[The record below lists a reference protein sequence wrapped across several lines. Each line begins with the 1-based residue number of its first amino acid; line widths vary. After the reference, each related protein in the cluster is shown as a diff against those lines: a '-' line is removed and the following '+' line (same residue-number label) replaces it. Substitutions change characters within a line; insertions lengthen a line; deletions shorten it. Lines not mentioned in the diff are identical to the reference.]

1 MIKLKKKIFLK
12 FNYKNMCIQLKKFT
26 HKNITTKYLNWLND
40 KKLMRYSRH
49 RHNKHNLAS
58 VNKYINEMEN
68 NLFLTI
74 FLKKKKNFIHIGN
87 LSIYFDEKN
96 KSASI
101 SILIGSINHR
111 NKGIGKI
118 IWTKTLDR
126 LKKFQSLEVISAGTH
141 YKNFSMIKIF
151 NSSKMKVFK
160 KGNKV
165 FSKIKIKKN

>member
-74 FLKKKKNFIHIGN
+74 FLKKKKKFYSHRK
-87 LSIYFDEKN
+87 LIYLF
-96 KSASI
+96 
-101 SILIGSINHR
+101 
-111 NKGIGKI
+111 
-118 IWTKTLDR
+118 
-126 LKKFQSLEVISAGTH
+126 
-141 YKNFSMIKIF
+141 
-151 NSSKMKVFK
+151 
-160 KGNKV
+160 
-165 FSKIKIKKN
+165 